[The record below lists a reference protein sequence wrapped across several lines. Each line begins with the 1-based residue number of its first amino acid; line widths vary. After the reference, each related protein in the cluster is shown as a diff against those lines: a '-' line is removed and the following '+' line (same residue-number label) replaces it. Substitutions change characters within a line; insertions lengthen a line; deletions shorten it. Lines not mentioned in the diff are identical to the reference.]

1 MRLCLCNE
9 VLRTLDFAQQCRF
22 AAELGYDALEVAPF
36 TLAAEPHRLPPG
48 EVAALRR
55 DAEAAGIAISGLHWL
70 LLTPPGLSLT
80 SPDPQVRTAT
90 REVLDG
96 LVRLCAEL
104 GGRYLVLGSPNQRR
118 LEPGREVQGRV
129 LAMELLAAAADAA
142 EAAGVLICLE
152 PLAPLE
158 TNFVNTVAEAASIV
172 REIASPALR
181 TMVDCRAAALAEAE
195 PVPELLRRWLPT
207 GLVAHVH
214 LNDRSGLAPGQ
225 GEDRFGPV
233 LAVLRELDYA
243 GDLGVEPFT
252 YRPDGPGAAAFAAG
266 YLRGLLEMLP

>member
-9 VLRTLDFAQQCRF
+9 VLRPFDFARQCTF

-36 TLAAEPHRLPPG
+36 TLATEPHRLPPG

-55 DAEAAGIAISGLHWL
+55 SAQGAGIAVSGLHWL

-80 SPDPQVRTAT
+80 TPDPQVRAKT
-90 REVLDG
+90 REVLSG
-96 LVRLCAEL
+96 LVQLCADL
-104 GGRYLVLGSPNQRR
+104 GGRYLVLGSPAQRR
-118 LEPGREVQGRV
+118 LEPRREAEGRAR
-129 LAMELLAAAADAA
+129 AMELLA
-142 EAAGVLICLE
+142 ETAAGAEEAGVIVCLE
-152 PLAPLE
+152 PLAPVE
-158 TNFVNTVAEAASIV
+158 TDFVNTVAEAAEIV
-172 REIASPALR
+172 HAIGSPALR

-243 GDLGVEPFT
+243 GDLGIEPFT

-266 YLRGLLEMLP
+266 YLRGLSEMLS